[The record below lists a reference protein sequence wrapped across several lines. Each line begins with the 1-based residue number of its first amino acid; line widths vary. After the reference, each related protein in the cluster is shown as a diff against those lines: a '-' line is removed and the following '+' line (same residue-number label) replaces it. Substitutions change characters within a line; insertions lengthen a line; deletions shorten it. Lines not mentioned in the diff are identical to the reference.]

1 MKKSTRF
8 FKRTVAYLL
17 GILMFSQAFCLPA
30 FAETKTAPAS
40 DLYLAN
46 ADIQVSNDY
55 LPETAY
61 TSEIENPE
69 LGETDIGGADYY
81 LEIEPREY
89 PDGLVQ
95 RATVGDP
102 MVYLTQVWL
111 NQEYGDVPGFGEV
124 EVNGKTGWDTVY
136 GLLRALQHEL
146 GITDLANNFGSTTE
160 RLYSQNP
167 LHRQDG
173 VTNRKFAILQGA
185 LWCKGYSPG
194 YHLREN
200 ADGTVEFDEVFDAG
214 VEAAVIELKQDA
226 GLTNPDGVVTTNVM
240 KALMSMDSF
249 KLLTSYGGDTKVRTM
264 QQKLNRKYEEYT
276 GLNPCDGVYGRNTN
290 KALIYALQAEEG
302 LPTSVANGNFG
313 VTTKLCCPEIPYAR
327 NSKAARRY
335 PGTSSGSYYTSS
347 QISALTELLQFALY
361 VNGFGDGVTDGVFDS
376 TTKSAI
382 RAFQKEYAIN
392 QSGVADKSTWLS
404 LFISCGDT
412 SRTAKAADCATILT
426 VPTAK
431 SLYDNG
437 YRYIGRYL
445 TGTYNGGISKA
456 LTVEEANIIFDAGLN
471 FFPIYQTSARSQEYF
486 TEEQGEEDAYAAI
499 EAASKLGIP
508 KNTIIYF
515 AVDFDAMDYQITSN
529 VIPYFKNVHRVM
541 TDSIYQ
547 TGIYGTR
554 NACTRVSE
562 MGYACSSFVGDMS
575 TGFSGNLGYSMPKNW
590 AFDQFVTTTI
600 GSGSG
605 RLEIDKD
612 GFSGRDH
619 GVSQLNVSSAEIQIP
634 DIYWGSKQTD
644 TLYGP
649 TINILGETVPL
660 FKLDI
665 GFGDSSSYLNGLIT
679 TEYDSKDDT
688 YKLVIGLPTEAQ
700 LDKKLKTEAYA
711 EIKQMINTFGENTS
725 RSTWNNFQKM
735 RSRLAKR
742 HLDFGFDF
750 NAQFAGY
757 IKFSNISTGDIGIVE
772 SGLLV
777 TAEASPSLKYP
788 LAPLIYA
795 KFELEGS
802 ADAGFH
808 FVPKMAGGIN
818 VEGNF
823 NFILTPKLGI
833 ELSAFSEA
841 SAYAGLSGTLNCS
854 LNIPC
859 DNLQEQFRAVF
870 NASLFL
876 EINIFDF
883 ENTQS
888 LEFPNITIYPSNN
901 LNTSYSIVSKDFKRI
916 SPTINSK
923 SISSNTTNPD
933 AYLENIQSYCRPQII
948 DLGNGTMFMT
958 YIADSSSRSA
968 ENRTVLMYSYYDGS
982 WSPPEPVLDDE
993 TCDFAPQ
1000 IYPDG
1005 NGGAHILWQNAVS
1018 DFDSNVTLD
1027 EMASEMDLY
1036 YAHWNNGSIEYFP
1049 VTEENYDYEMAHTL
1063 AADGEN
1069 VSVVWEQNSEND
1081 LFGING
1087 TNSIFRRQ
1095 FVNGEW
1101 QDTEVL
1107 AEDLMMVNSLET
1119 TYLSGLLDGINLV
1132 AFSAKTTTDTSTLD
1146 DTEIFY
1152 ALGYDTELIQVT
1164 DNTIPD
1170 YSLSFVG
1177 EELFWISGDDVVS
1190 AEGTAKPKVRIA
1202 DFNQNASN
1210 VKAVG
1215 NTVGDKAIVWT
1226 QDDGTNTQFFAS
1238 FYNSSADEYGVAMPI
1253 TEGDD
1258 VIRNW
1263 AACLQDD
1270 GTIQLSY
1277 SAADYLDES
1286 VNGKPYGQLDLIQK
1300 AGNTFCDITVDSLS
1314 TYDGEIV
1321 PESEITITTNVYN
1334 TGSQT
1339 IDQFDVTILDSAGN
1353 SVKTA
1358 TVDKQLGI
1366 GESTQIEVPFTL
1378 PSSISLSDYTV
1389 KILPHGKTDAFQT
1402 NNESQF
1408 TIGYADLA
1416 ITEVTETGNLSERQ
1430 LNITVQ
1436 NQGYDTIEAATLKV
1450 LDGGVEGDILST
1462 YTLTQLD
1469 PGEETTFTYTIP
1481 SNAFA
1486 ASISADLT
1494 MFYLLVETETEEAD
1508 YGNNTYEAFLHPN
1521 CTIDVSAETGGTVSG
1536 SGTYMYSTE
1545 ATLTATPADGY
1556 IFAGWYEDGKLLDGL
1571 TEQYTFTVLSN
1582 RTLEAKFMPNDLT
1595 VTDVE
1600 IFGTL
1605 ASGNALTFTAT
1616 AEGGNAPY
1624 QYEFYIYKEGE
1635 LCYSDNQTLSNFC
1648 AWTPESTGNYE
1659 VVVQVVDLTGFS
1671 ATYTKEFTIT

>member
-8 FKRTVAYLL
+8 FKRTVASLL

-30 FAETKTAPAS
+30 LAETKTAPAS

-46 ADIQVSNDY
+46 ADIQVSDDY
-55 LPETAY
+55 LPEIAY

-69 LGETDIGGADYY
+69 LADTDIGGADYY
-81 LEIEPREY
+81 LETEPREY

-124 EVNGKTGWDTVY
+124 EVTGRTGWDTVY

-264 QQKLNRKYEEYT
+264 QQKLNRKYEEYA

-376 TTKSAI
+376 ATKSAI

-426 VPTAK
+426 APTAK

-541 TDSIYQ
+541 SDSIYQ

-562 MGYACSSFVGDMS
+562 LGYACSSFVGDMS

-600 GSGSG
+600 GSGTG

-619 GVSQLNVSSAEIQIP
+619 GVSKLTSPISNPKMP
-634 DIYWGSKQTD
+634 DITFGTSTKSE
-644 TLYGP
+644 LLGP
-649 TINILGETVPL
+649 VIDILGYETPL
-660 FKLDI
+660 FTTPV
-665 GFGDSSSYLNGLIT
+665 GLNMGVSKELIQTNYDVSKGTIKVTVGLLESQSDPKI
-679 TEYDSKDDT
+679 KD
-688 YKLVIGLPTEAQ
+688 KN
-700 LDKKLKTEAYA
+700 YA
-711 EIKQMINTFGENTS
+711 EIKEMVQFFGQRTS
-725 RSTWNNFQKM
+725 TSTWNNFQKL
-735 RSRLAKR
+735 RSKLKKFPMELGFKFNGSVAGYLEIDAETSVIKEGGFIVIAQADAEMTTPIYPPIFVKFTLSGNAQGGFKFVLTEIGQLGLDGS
-742 HLDFGFDF
+742 LDFSLTAKAGIEANVVIANAYTGISGTIGCSIDSF
-750 NAQFAGY
+750 NDPIPEAFTAIAN
-757 IKFSNISTGDIGIVE
+757 IKYFLDLGILLWGKTFEYEFNEWELYPGTSQNRTTAFSIEKED
-772 SGLLV
+772 L
-777 TAEASPSLKYP
+777 
-788 LAPLIYA
+788 
-795 KFELEGS
+795 
-802 ADAGFH
+802 
-808 FVPKMAGGIN
+808 
-818 VEGNF
+818 
-823 NFILTPKLGI
+823 NFIEPLDQVSTY
-833 ELSAFSEA
+833 A
-841 SAYAGLSGTLNCS
+841 S
-854 LNIPC
+854 
-859 DNLQEQFRAVF
+859 D
-870 NASLFL
+870 
-876 EINIFDF
+876 
-883 ENTQS
+883 
-888 LEFPNITIYPSNN
+888 
-901 LNTSYSIVSKDFKRI
+901 
-916 SPTINSK
+916 
-923 SISSNTTNPD
+923 PD
-933 AYLENIQSYCRPQII
+933 AFITNIQTYCQPQII
-948 DLGNGTMFMT
+948 DLGNGTMLMV
-958 YIADSSSRSA
+958 YIADASYRSA
-968 ENRTVLMYSYYDGS
+968 EDRTILMYSYYDGS
-982 WSPPEPVLDDE
+982 WNAPEPVWDDG

-1000 IYPDG
+1000 ICSDG
-1005 NGGAHILWQNAVS
+1005 NGGAYIVWQNAVS
-1018 DFDSNVTLD
+1018 DFEANVTLD

-1036 YAHWNNGSIEYFP
+1036 YAHWNNGITDYCP
-1049 VTEENYDYEMAHTL
+1049 VTDGNYDYEMAHTI
-1063 AADGEN
+1063 AANGDN
-1069 VSVVWEQNSEND
+1069 ISVVWEQNSEND
-1081 LFGING
+1081 PFGING
-1087 TNSIFRRQ
+1087 TNAIFRRQ
-1095 FVNGEW
+1095 FINGEW
-1101 QDTEVL
+1101 QNTEKL
-1107 AEDLMMVNSLET
+1107 ADEVMLVNSLESQ
-1119 TYLSGLLDGINLV
+1119 YVDGINLV
-1132 AFSAKTTTDTSTLD
+1132 AYSAKTTNDTSTLD

-1152 ALGYDTELIQVT
+1152 ALGGETDPIQIT
-1164 DNTIPD
+1164 DNSVAD
-1170 YSLSFVG
+1170 YSLSFAG
-1177 EELFWISGDDVVS
+1177 KDLFWISGNSVMSVYGFGQPD
-1190 AEGTAKPKVRIA
+1190 ERITNLA
-1202 DFNQNASN
+1202 QNASK
-1210 VKAVG
+1210 VKAIS
-1215 NTVGDKAIVWT
+1215 NTAGEKAIVWT

-1238 FYNSSADEYGVAMPI
+1238 FYNDSADEYGVAMPI

-1263 AACLQDD
+1263 DACLQDD

-1277 SAADYLDES
+1277 SAADYLDEP
-1286 VNGKPYGQLDLIQK
+1286 VDGKPYGQLDLIQK
-1300 AGNTFCDITVDSLS
+1300 AGNTFCDIAVDSLS

-1321 PESEITITTNVYN
+1321 PESEITLTTNVYN
-1334 TGSQT
+1334 TGSQA
-1339 IDQFDVTILDSAGN
+1339 INQFDVTILDSAGN
-1353 SVKTA
+1353 SVKTV

-1416 ITEVTETGNLSERQ
+1416 ITEVIETGNLSERQ

-1450 LDGGVEGDILST
+1450 LDGGAEGDVLST

-1486 ASISADLT
+1486 ATTSEEPA
-1494 MFYLLVETETEEAD
+1494 MFYLLAETETEEAS
-1508 YGNNTYEAFLHPN
+1508 YGNNTYEMFVYPN
-1521 CTIDVSAETGGTVSG
+1521 CTINVSAENGGTVLG
-1536 SGTYMYSTE
+1536 SGTYIYGTE

-1571 TEQYTFTVLSN
+1571 TEQYAFTVLSN

-1595 VTDVE
+1595 VTDVD

-1605 ASGNALTFTAT
+1605 TSGNELTFTAT

-1624 QYEFYIYKEGE
+1624 QYKFYIYKEDE
-1635 LCYSDNQTLSNFC
+1635 LCYSDNQALSNFC
-1648 AWTPESTGNYE
+1648 AWTPDSTGNYE
-1659 VVVQVVDLTGFS
+1659 VVVQIFDSTGFS
-1671 ATYTKEFTIT
+1671 ATYTKEFTITS

>member
-8 FKRTVAYLL
+8 FKRTVASLL
-17 GILMFSQAFCLPA
+17 GILIFSQAFCLPA
-30 FAETKTAPAS
+30 LAETKTAPAS

-46 ADIQVSNDY
+46 ADIQVSDDY

-69 LGETDIGGADYY
+69 LGETDIGGVDYY

-214 VEAAVIELKQDA
+214 VEAAIIELKQDA

-376 TTKSAI
+376 ATKSAI

-426 VPTAK
+426 APTAK

-541 TDSIYQ
+541 SDSIYQ

-600 GSGSG
+600 GSGAG

-612 GFSGRDH
+612 GFSGKDH
-619 GVSQLNVSSAEIQIP
+619 GVSSLDSSISNEKNHLKFEVGNTQSDVLN
-634 DIYWGSKQTD
+634 
-644 TLYGP
+644 GP
-649 TINILGETVPL
+649 TINI
-660 FKLDI
+660 
-665 GFGDSSSYLNGLIT
+665 FGDEIPIFSTEISLGLDEFGDIIT
-679 TEYDSKDDT
+679 EKYDSKEDACE
-688 YKLVIGLPTEAQ
+688 VIIGLGPDVDFSDDLYNEIKSLINSFDNGATTAINNKFQKLSDKLASKKIDLMFDFDANIAGYMKYNNATGEIIEGGMIISAETNVTLKQ
-700 LDKKLKTEAYA
+700 PVMTPPILYLKVEFIGSADGKITIKPISSFVYQPNIAIDFSVAIQGGPDLDLFLAEAYA
-711 EIKQMINTFGENTS
+711 GIKGE
-725 RSTWNNFQKM
+725 
-735 RSRLAKR
+735 LACS
-742 HLDFGFDF
+742 
-750 NAQFAGY
+750 
-757 IKFSNISTGDIGIVE
+757 ISNIMENIKENLEVE
-772 SGLLV
+772 ING
-777 TAEASPSLKYP
+777 
-788 LAPLIYA
+788 YA
-795 KFELEGS
+795 F
-802 ADAGFH
+802 
-808 FVPKMAGGIN
+808 
-818 VEGNF
+818 
-823 NFILTPKLGI
+823 I
-833 ELSAFSEA
+833 ELSALLWDYS
-841 SAYAGLSGTLNCS
+841 
-854 LNIPC
+854 
-859 DNLQEQFRAVF
+859 
-870 NASLFL
+870 
-876 EINIFDF
+876 
-883 ENTQS
+883 QS
-888 LEFPNITIYPSNN
+888 IQLVNEKIYPSVGSSKANSLSVN
-901 LNTSYSIVSKDFKRI
+901 RDSLKFMGPVNSTAARTS
-916 SPTINSK
+916 
-923 SISSNTTNPD
+923 NPD
-933 AYLENIQSYCRPQII
+933 AFITNIQPYCQPQII

-958 YIADSSSRSA
+958 YIVDSSSRSA

-1049 VTEENYDYEMAHTL
+1049 VTEGNYDYEMAHTL

-1069 VSVVWEQNSEND
+1069 VSVIWKQNSEND
-1081 LFGING
+1081 PFGING

-1101 QDTEVL
+1101 LDTEVL

-1170 YSLSFVG
+1170 HSLSFVG

-1190 AEGTAKPKVRIA
+1190 AEGIAEPKVRIA

-1215 NTVGDKAIVWT
+1215 NGASDKAIVWT

-1238 FYNSSADEYGVAMPI
+1238 FYNSTADEYGVAMPI
-1253 TEGDD
+1253 TEGND

-1263 AACLQDD
+1263 DACLQDD

-1277 SAADYLDES
+1277 SAADYLDAP
-1286 VNGKPYGQLDLIQK
+1286 VDGKPYGQLDLIQK
-1300 AGNTFCDITVDSLS
+1300 AGSTFCDITVDSVS
-1314 TYDGEIV
+1314 TYDGKIV
-1321 PESEITITTNVYN
+1321 PENEITITTNVYN

-1339 IDQFDVTILDSAGN
+1339 INQFDVTILDSSGN
-1353 SVKTA
+1353 SVKTV

-1430 LNITVQ
+1430 LKITVQ
-1436 NQGYDTIEAATLKV
+1436 NQGYDTIESATLKV
-1450 LDGGVEGDILST
+1450 LDGGAEGDVLST
-1462 YTLTQLD
+1462 YTLAQLD

-1486 ASISADLT
+1486 ASTSEDLT
-1494 MFYLLVETETEEAD
+1494 MFYLLAETETGEAD
-1508 YGNNTYEAFLHPN
+1508 YGNNTYEAFVHPN
-1521 CTIDVSAETGGTVSG
+1521 CTINLSAETGGTVLG

-1556 IFAGWYEDGKLLDGL
+1556 IFAGWYENGKLLDGL
-1571 TEQYTFTVLSN
+1571 TEQYTFTVLSS

-1605 ASGNALTFTAT
+1605 ASGNTLTFTAT

-1624 QYEFYIYKEGE
+1624 QYEFYIYKGDE

-1648 AWTPESTGNYE
+1648 AWIPESTGNYE
-1659 VVVQVVDLTGFS
+1659 VVVQIFDSTGFS
-1671 ATYTKEFTIT
+1671 VTYTKEFTITS

>member
-30 FAETKTAPAS
+30 LAETKTAPAS

-46 ADIQVSNDY
+46 ADIQVSDDY

-124 EVNGKTGWDTVY
+124 EVTGRTGWDTVY

-376 TTKSAI
+376 ATKSAI

-426 VPTAK
+426 APTAK

-541 TDSIYQ
+541 SDSIYQ

-619 GVSQLNVSSAEIQIP
+619 GVSQLDNKSIDTNVPEEITIASGE
-634 DIYWGSKQTD
+634 DDELK
-644 TLYGP
+644 GP
-649 TINILGETVPL
+649 TINILGYEVPL
-660 FKLDI
+660 FSLNIGLDAKVAGVETEYNRKENTLQVLYGVNMSGI
-665 GFGDSSSYLNGLIT
+665 SSETTGGSKFQNAYRQVKTIYSSFGKNDREFIKRYEDFKGSLYQRGTKVGFDMNSTIAGYLKMNMDTEKFVEGGLIF
-679 TEYDSKDDT
+679 
-688 YKLVIGLPTEAQ
+688 IGSVQ
-700 LDKKLKTEAYA
+700 
-711 EIKQMINTFGENTS
+711 S
-725 RSTWNNFQKM
+725 S
-735 RSRLAKR
+735 
-742 HLDFGFDF
+742 
-750 NAQFAGY
+750 
-757 IKFSNISTGDIGIVE
+757 IS
-772 SGLLV
+772 
-777 TAEASPSLKYP
+777 YP
-788 LAPLIYA
+788 LVPTLFL
-795 KFELEGS
+795 KFGIEGS
-802 ADAGFH
+802 
-808 FVPKMAGGIN
+808 VQGGLKLNLENSGVIAPN
-818 VEGNF
+818 GTIEFAV
-823 NFILTPKLGI
+823 TPSISIGEDLI
-833 ELSAFSEA
+833 VAN
-841 SAYAGLSGTLNCS
+841 AYAGLKGSMACSVDAPANDIKTDVEITLS
-854 LNIPC
+854 ASFYLEYEALLWG
-859 DNLQEQFRAVF
+859 DHVEWEFA
-870 NASLFL
+870 NAK
-876 EINIFDF
+876 
-883 ENTQS
+883 
-888 LEFPNITIYPSNN
+888 IYPQESKSLKLAVNRNN
-901 LNTSYSIVSKDFKRI
+901 LAFIEPLDQVSTYA
-916 SPTINSK
+916 S
-923 SISSNTTNPD
+923 NPD
-933 AYLENIQSYCRPQII
+933 AFITNIQTYCQPQII

-958 YIADSSSRSA
+958 YIVDSSSRSA

-982 WSPPEPVLDDE
+982 WSPPEPVLDDD

-1036 YAHWNNGSIEYFP
+1036 YAHWNNGSVEYFP
-1049 VTEENYDYEMAHTL
+1049 VTEGNYDYEMAHTL

-1069 VSVVWEQNSEND
+1069 VSVIWEQNSEND
-1081 LFGING
+1081 PFGING

-1101 QDTEVL
+1101 LDTEVL

-1152 ALGYDTELIQVT
+1152 ALGYGTELIQVT

-1177 EELFWISGDDVVS
+1177 EELFWINGDDVVS
-1190 AEGTAKPKVRIA
+1190 AEGIAEPKVRIA

-1215 NTVGDKAIVWT
+1215 NAASDKAIVWT

-1263 AACLQDD
+1263 DACLQDD

-1277 SAADYLDES
+1277 SAADYLDAP
-1286 VNGKPYGQLDLIQK
+1286 VDGKPYGQLDLIQK
-1300 AGNTFCDITVDSLS
+1300 AGNTFCDITVDSVS

-1321 PESEITITTNVYN
+1321 PENEITITTNVYN

-1339 IDQFDVTILDSAGN
+1339 INQFDVTILDSSGN

-1416 ITEVTETGNLSERQ
+1416 ITEVTETGDLSERQ

-1436 NQGYDTIEAATLKV
+1436 NQGYDTIESATLKV
-1450 LDGGVEGDILST
+1450 LDGGAECNVLST
-1462 YTLTQLD
+1462 YTLAQLD

-1486 ASISADLT
+1486 ASASEDLT

-1508 YGNNTYEAFLHPN
+1508 YGNNTYEAFVHPN
-1521 CTIDVSAETGGTVSG
+1521 CTIDVSAETGGTVLG

-1556 IFAGWYEDGKLLDGL
+1556 IFAGWYENGKLLDGL
-1571 TEQYTFTVLSN
+1571 TEQYTFTVLSS
-1582 RTLEAKFMPNDLT
+1582 RTMEAKFMPNDLT

-1605 ASGNALTFTAT
+1605 ASGNTLTFTAT

-1624 QYEFYIYKEGE
+1624 QYEFYIYKGDE

-1648 AWTPESTGNYE
+1648 AWTPDSTGNYE
-1659 VVVQVVDLTGFS
+1659 VVVQVFDSTGFS
-1671 ATYTKEFTIT
+1671 ATYTKEFTITS

>member
-1 MKKSTRF
+1 MKGSVTMKKSTKF
-8 FKRTVAYLL
+8 FKKTVAYLL

-30 FAETKTAPAS
+30 LAETIIEPAS

-46 ADIQVSNDY
+46 ADIQVSDDY
-55 LPETAY
+55 IPETSF

-69 LGETDIGGADYY
+69 LGDTNIGGADYY
-81 LEIEPREY
+81 LETEPREY
-89 PDGLVQ
+89 PEGLVQ

-124 EVNGKTGWDTVY
+124 EVTGRTGWDTVY

-146 GITDLANNFGSTTE
+146 GITSLANNFGSTTE

-167 LHRQDG
+167 LRRQDG

-214 VEAAVIELKQDA
+214 VEAAVLELKKDA

-249 KLLTSYGGDTKVRTM
+249 KLLTSYGGDTKVRSM
-264 QQKLNRKYEEYT
+264 QQKLNRKYEAYT

-361 VNGFGDGVTDGVFDS
+361 VNGFGDGITDGVFDS
-376 TTKSAI
+376 DTKNAI

-426 VPTAK
+426 APTAK

-541 TDSIYQ
+541 SNSIYR

-554 NACTRVSE
+554 NACARVSE
-562 MGYACSSFVGDMS
+562 KGYACSSFVGDMS
-575 TGFSGNLGYSMPKNW
+575 TGFSGNLGYSMPNNW

-619 GVSQLNVSSAEIQIP
+619 GVSQLNTSPSVSELPEITFFNSSKDELVGPIIDVLGREIP
-634 DIYWGSKQTD
+634 LFETPIELENLPDDLIDYDYDPEQGIFKVTIGLKQSQTD
-644 TLYGP
+644 P
-649 TINILGETVPL
+649 KI
-660 FKLDI
+660 
-665 GFGDSSSYLNGLIT
+665 
-679 TEYDSKDDT
+679 KD
-688 YKLVIGLPTEAQ
+688 EN
-700 LDKKLKTEAYA
+700 YA
-711 EIKQMINTFGENTS
+711 EIKEMIQFFNQKTNL
-725 RSTWNNFQKM
+725 STWNNFQKL
-735 RSRLAKR
+735 RSKLKKFPFE
-742 HLDFGFDF
+742 FGFDF
-750 NAQFAGY
+750 DGSVMGYLEIDANKGTIRDGGILMVAEATTEINAPIYPPIYVRFSLTGNTQGKAEWTLIDAGVIGLDGAISFSLNAKAGIAADVLIAGAY
-757 IKFSNISTGDIGIVE
+757 AGVSGTIDCSFNSLSKPISESFEAEANIKFFLELGA
-772 SGLLV
+772 LLWDKTFEYDFKDWQLYPNTPQNQ
-777 TAEASPSLKYP
+777 TA
-788 LAPLIYA
+788 
-795 KFELEGS
+795 
-802 ADAGFH
+802 
-808 FVPKMAGGIN
+808 
-818 VEGNF
+818 
-823 NFILTPKLGI
+823 
-833 ELSAFSEA
+833 AFSIEREDLDFIEPLDQI
-841 SAYAGLSGTLNCS
+841 SAYANNS
-854 LNIPC
+854 
-859 DNLQEQFRAVF
+859 DAF
-870 NASLFL
+870 
-876 EINIFDF
+876 
-883 ENTQS
+883 
-888 LEFPNITIYPSNN
+888 IT
-901 LNTSYSIVSKDFKRI
+901 
-916 SPTINSK
+916 
-923 SISSNTTNPD
+923 
-933 AYLENIQSYCRPQII
+933 NIQTYCQPQII

-958 YIADSSSRSA
+958 YIADSSSRNA
-968 ENRTVLMYSYYDGS
+968 ENRPILMYSYYDGT
-982 WSPPEPVLDDE
+982 WRQPEPIWDDG

-1000 IYPDG
+1000 ICPDG
-1005 NGGAHILWQNAVS
+1005 NGGAYIVWQNAVS
-1018 DFDSNVTLD
+1018 DFDSDVTLD
-1027 EMASEMDLY
+1027 EMASNMDLC
-1036 YAHWNNGSIEYFP
+1036 YAHWSYGIIDYSPI
-1049 VTEENYDYEMAHTL
+1049 TENAEYEMAHTI
-1063 AADGEN
+1063 AANGEDF
-1069 VSVVWEQNSEND
+1069 SIVWEQNSDND
-1081 LFGING
+1081 PFGING
-1087 TNSIFRRQ
+1087 TNTIFRRQ
-1095 FVNGEW
+1095 FINGEW
-1101 QDTEVL
+1101 QDIEKLADEVIL
-1107 AEDLMMVNSLET
+1107 VNSLET
-1119 TYLSGLLDGINLV
+1119 QYIDGINFV
-1132 AFSAKTTTDTSTLD
+1132 AYSAKTTNDTSTLD

-1152 ALGYDTELIQVT
+1152 ALGGEIDPIQIT
-1164 DNTIPD
+1164 DNSVAD
-1170 YSLSFVG
+1170 YSLSYAG
-1177 EELFWISGDDVVS
+1177 QDLFWISGNSIMSVYGFGQP
-1190 AEGTAKPKVRIA
+1190 EERIA
-1202 DFNQNASN
+1202 NLNQNISK
-1210 VKAVG
+1210 VKAIS
-1215 NTVGDKAIVWT
+1215 NATGDKAIVWT

-1238 FYNSSADEYGVAMPI
+1238 FYNNSADEYGPAMPI

-1263 AACLQDD
+1263 DVCMQDNKSV
-1270 GTIQLSY
+1270 QLSY
-1277 SAADYLDES
+1277 SAADYLDDPID
-1286 VNGKPYGQLDLIQK
+1286 GKPYGQLNLIQK
-1300 AGNTFCDITVDSLS
+1300 AGDTFCDIAVDTLS

-1321 PESEITITTNVYN
+1321 PENEIKLTTSVYN
-1334 TGSQT
+1334 TGSQS
-1339 IDQFDVTILDSAGN
+1339 INQFDVTILDSAGKA
-1353 SVKTA
+1353 VKTV
-1358 TVDKQLGI
+1358 TVDKQLEI

-1378 PSSISLSDYTV
+1378 PNSIGLSNYTV
-1389 KILPHGKTDAFQT
+1389 KILPHGKTDIFQS

-1408 TIGYADLA
+1408 SIGYADLS
-1416 ITEVTETGNLSERQ
+1416 ITEVTETGNLSDRQ

-1436 NQGYDTIEAATLKV
+1436 NQGYDTIESATLKV
-1450 LDGGVEGDILST
+1450 LDGGAEGDVLNT
-1462 YTLTQLD
+1462 YTLAQLEA
-1469 PGEETTFTYTIP
+1469 GEKTTFTYTLP
-1481 SNAFA
+1481 SNAYA
-1486 ASISADLT
+1486 ASSSEDSNL
-1494 MFYLLVETETEEAD
+1494 FYILAESETDEED
-1508 YGNNTYEAFLHPN
+1508 YGNNIYEAFVYPN
-1521 CTIDVSAETGGTVSG
+1521 RTINASATTGGIVSG
-1536 SGTYMYSTE
+1536 SGVYIYGTE
-1545 ATLTATPADGY
+1545 TTLNAIPNEGY
-1556 IFAGWYEDGKLLDGL
+1556 IFAGWYEGGKLLDGL

-1582 RTLEAKFMPNDLT
+1582 RTLEARFIPNNLT
-1595 VTDVE
+1595 VSDLE

-1605 ASGNALTFTAT
+1605 ASGNELTFTAT
-1616 AEGGNAPY
+1616 SEGGSAVY
-1624 QYEFYIYKEGE
+1624 QYEFYIYKEDE
-1635 LCYSDNQTLSNFC
+1635 LCYSDNHTISNFC
-1648 AWTPESTGNYE
+1648 IWTPESAGTYTVKIN
-1659 VVVQVVDLTGFS
+1659 VKDSTGFIS
-1671 ATYTKEFTIT
+1671 SYSKTFQII

>member
-17 GILMFSQAFCLPA
+17 GILMLSQAFCLPA
-30 FAETKTAPAS
+30 LAETKTDPAS

-46 ADIQVSNDY
+46 ADIQVSDDY
-55 LPETAY
+55 LPETSY

-69 LGETDIGGADYY
+69 LADSDIGGAEYY
-81 LEIEPREY
+81 LEAEPREY

-124 EVNGKTGWDTVY
+124 EVTGRTGWDTVY

-146 GITDLANNFGSTTE
+146 GITALANNFGATTE

-185 LWCKGYSPG
+185 LWCKGYLPG

-200 ADGTVEFDEVFDAG
+200 ADGTVEFDEIFDAG

-249 KLLTSYGGDTKVRTM
+249 KLLTSYGGDTKVRAM
-264 QQKLNRKYEEYT
+264 QQKLNRKYEAYT

-376 TTKSAI
+376 ATGNAI
-382 RAFQKEYAIN
+382 EAFQKEYAIN

-426 VPTAK
+426 APTAK

-541 TDSIYQ
+541 SDSIYQ

-619 GVSQLNVSSAEIQIP
+619 GVSKLNTSPSVSELP
-634 DIYWGSKQTD
+634 DIKFFNPSKD
-644 TLYGP
+644 ELLGP
-649 TINILGETVPL
+649 IIDILGRKIPL
-660 FKLDI
+660 FKTPIELGDLPDDLIDYDYDPEQDI
-665 GFGDSSSYLNGLIT
+665 FKVT
-679 TEYDSKDDT
+679 
-688 YKLVIGLPTEAQ
+688 IGLKQSETDPKIKDEN
-700 LDKKLKTEAYA
+700 YA
-711 EIKQMINTFGENTS
+711 EIKEMIQFFDQNTT
-725 RSTWNNFQKM
+725 RSTWNNFQKL
-735 RSRLAKR
+735 RSKLKKFPFK
-742 HLDFGFDF
+742 FGFDF
-750 NAQFAGY
+750 DGSITGYLDIDAKKGTIRDGGILMVATASTEINAPIYPPIFVRFSLTGNTQGKAEWTLIDAGVIGFDGTISFSLNAKAGIAADVLIADAY
-757 IKFSNISTGDIGIVE
+757 AGVSGTIDCSFKSLWEHISKSFEAKANIKFFLELGA
-772 SGLLV
+772 LLWDK
-777 TAEASPSLKYP
+777 TFEYDFKDWQLYP
-788 LAPLIYA
+788 NTSQNQAAVFSITREDLEFIEPL
-795 KFELEGS
+795 GQ
-802 ADAGFH
+802 
-808 FVPKMAGGIN
+808 V
-818 VEGNF
+818 
-823 NFILTPKLGI
+823 
-833 ELSAFSEA
+833 
-841 SAYAGLSGTLNCS
+841 SAYAN
-854 LNIPC
+854 
-859 DNLQEQFRAVF
+859 
-870 NASLFL
+870 
-876 EINIFDF
+876 
-883 ENTQS
+883 
-888 LEFPNITIYPSNN
+888 
-901 LNTSYSIVSKDFKRI
+901 
-916 SPTINSK
+916 
-923 SISSNTTNPD
+923 NPD
-933 AYLENIQSYCRPQII
+933 AFITNIQTYCQPQII

-958 YIADSSSRSA
+958 YITDSSSRNA
-968 ENRTVLMYSYYDGS
+968 ENRPILMYSYYNGT
-982 WSPPEPVLDDE
+982 WSQPEPVWDDG

-1000 IYPDG
+1000 ICSDG
-1005 NGGAHILWQNAVS
+1005 NGGAYIVWQNAVS

-1036 YAHWNNGSIEYFP
+1036 YAHWNNGSVEYFP

-1081 LFGING
+1081 PFGING
-1087 TNSIFRRQ
+1087 TNAIFRRQ
-1095 FVNGEW
+1095 FINGEW
-1101 QDTEVL
+1101 QNTEKL
-1107 AEDLMMVNSLET
+1107 ADEVMLVNSLESQ
-1119 TYLSGLLDGINLV
+1119 YVDGINLV
-1132 AFSAKTTTDTSTLD
+1132 AYSAKTTNDTSTLD

-1152 ALGYDTELIQVT
+1152 ALGGETDPIQIT
-1164 DNTIPD
+1164 DNSVAD
-1170 YSLSFVG
+1170 YSLSFAG
-1177 EELFWISGDDVVS
+1177 KDLFWISGNSVMSVYGFGQPD
-1190 AEGTAKPKVRIA
+1190 ERIA
-1202 DFNQNASN
+1202 NLAQNASK
-1210 VKAVG
+1210 VKAIS
-1215 NTVGDKAIVWT
+1215 NAAGDKAIVWT
-1226 QDDGTNTQFFAS
+1226 QDNGTNTQFFAS
-1238 FYNSSADEYGVAMPI
+1238 FYNDSADEYGLAMPI

-1263 AACLQDD
+1263 DACLQDD

-1277 SAADYLDES
+1277 SAADYLDEP
-1286 VNGKPYGQLDLIQK
+1286 VDGKPYGQLDLIQK

-1314 TYDGEIV
+1314 AYDGEIV
-1321 PESEITITTNVYN
+1321 PESEITLTTNVHN
-1334 TGSQT
+1334 TGSQA

-1353 SVKTA
+1353 SVKTV

-1389 KILPHGKTDAFQT
+1389 KILPHGKTDVFQT

-1430 LNITVQ
+1430 LKITVH
-1436 NQGYDTIEAATLKV
+1436 NQGYDTIESATLKV
-1450 LDGGVEGDILST
+1450 LDGGAEGDVLNT

-1486 ASISADLT
+1486 ASTSEEPT
-1494 MFYLLVETETEEAD
+1494 MFYLLAETETEEAD
-1508 YGNNTYEAFLHPN
+1508 YGNNTYEAFVHPN

-1536 SGTYMYSTE
+1536 SGTYMYGTE

-1556 IFAGWYEDGKLLDGL
+1556 IFAGWYENGKLLDGL

-1605 ASGNALTFTAT
+1605 ASGNTLTFTAT
-1616 AEGGNAPY
+1616 AEGGNARY

-1648 AWTPESTGNYE
+1648 AWTPDSTGNYE
-1659 VVVQVVDLTGFS
+1659 VVVQIFDSTGFS
-1671 ATYTKEFTIT
+1671 ATYTKEFTITS